1 MLISMLI
8 TLSTS
13 LLNKGVYMINQV
25 GTHKTSVLVKNNALS
40 VVYHST
46 EVVKVINNR
55 YVILDN
61 GGYYTNTSKKR
72 MNQASMQYNLGFNV
86 YQCNYIWYV
95 GIKDNILE
103 YKNNMVIDTKT
114 GDICNPRV
122 VFDLKLC

>member
-1 MLISMLI
+1 
-8 TLSTS
+8 
-13 LLNKGVYMINQV
+13 MINQV
-25 GTHKTSVLVKNNALS
+25 GSHKTSVLVKNNALS

-46 EVVKVINNR
+46 EVVKVIDNR

-61 GGYYTNTSKKR
+61 GGYYTNTSKRR

-103 YKNNMVIDTKT
+103 YKNNMIIDTKT
-114 GDICNPRV
+114 VDICQGLN
-122 VFDLKLC
+122 

>member
-1 MLISMLI
+1 
-8 TLSTS
+8 
-13 LLNKGVYMINQV
+13 MINEV

-46 EVVKVINNR
+46 EVVKVIDNR

-61 GGYYTNTSKKR
+61 GGYYTNTSKRR
-72 MNQASMQYNLGFNV
+72 MNQASLQYNLGFNV

-103 YKNNMVIDTKT
+103 YQNNMIIDIKT
-114 GDICNPRV
+114 GDIWQGLN
-122 VFDLKLC
+122 